1 MLIILWRVLTE
12 FFYPINELHAGD
24 KIHHPL
30 KLQFLSLRLL
40 SKHKAP
46 DLDDSLIIGISTVW
60 SLLIN
65 IITFCDYYNNMP
77 QKQKSQSKTVNNFF
91 NFEIVFIWKRIYSF
105 PFEIYFILERIYFI
119 YSVITFNVRSICVFT
134 FAIKIY
140 FNKVTFMKNG
150 KAHEQITR
158 NTHVG
163 EFLLTSLMRDSTKP
177 DLLCC
182 AGCVIFAYVF

>member
-1 MLIILWRVLTE
+1 MARSSGV
-12 FFYPINELHAGD
+12 FYPINELHAGD

-60 SLLIN
+60 GLLIN

>member
-1 MLIILWRVLTE
+1 MLYKV
-12 FFYPINELHAGD
+12 
-24 KIHHPL
+24 
-30 KLQFLSLRLL
+30 KLYKALVSSSFL
-40 SKHKAP
+40 
-46 DLDDSLIIGISTVW
+46 
-60 SLLIN
+60 
-65 IITFCDYYNNMP
+65 
-77 QKQKSQSKTVNNFF
+77 
-91 NFEIVFIWKRIYSF
+91 
-105 PFEIYFILERIYFI
+105 
-119 YSVITFNVRSICVFT
+119 